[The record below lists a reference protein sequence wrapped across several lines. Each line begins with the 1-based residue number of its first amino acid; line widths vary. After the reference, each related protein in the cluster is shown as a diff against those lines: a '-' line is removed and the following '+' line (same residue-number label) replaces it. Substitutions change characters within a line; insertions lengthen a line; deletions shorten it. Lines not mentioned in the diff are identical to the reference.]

1 MAKTG
6 QTRTSH
12 ADGLPSAATAFFT
25 ELAEQGSQPL
35 LKGESGTLRFDLS
48 GGAELERWYVAVSD
62 GDIAVSHRGSGVDTV
77 LRMDET
83 LFDEITRGT
92 ANAIA
97 SQLRGAI
104 DVEGD
109 LHLMMVFQRLFPG
122 PPLSTGRRP
131 AIEGS
136 TVTKRSRR

>member
-1 MAKTG
+1 MAR
-6 QTRTSH
+6 TRKARTAP
-12 ADGLPSAATAFFT
+12 ADRPPSAAAAFFT
-25 ELAEQGSQPL
+25 ALAAQGNQPL
-35 LKGESGTLRFDLS
+35 LHGESGTLRFDLS
-48 GGAELERWYVAVSD
+48 GAAKLERWYVTVAD
-62 GDIAVSHRGSGVDTV
+62 GDITVSHRGGSVDTI
-77 LRMDET
+77 LRMDEA

-109 LHLMMVFQRLFPG
+109 LHLLMVFQRLFPG
-122 PPLSTGRRP
+122 PPSSTGRRP